1 MSEAEET
8 GSFMK
13 TADSYPSDALS
24 ELDSL
29 GRETPPRRPRR
40 GLGVVLV
47 LIAAAIAAFV
57 IVGGI
62 LPKLKARQE
71 LRAETDE
78 LAVPTVAV
86 IRMKPTTAEQEV
98 VLPANI
104 QPYISA
110 PVFAR
115 TNGYLKKWYFDIGAH
130 VKKGDLLAE
139 IETPEVDAQLRQ
151 AQADVA
157 TAQANLHLSEVTAA
171 RYQEL
176 LKSDSVSKQDTDNAT
191 SDLAAKQTTLQSAE
205 ANLKRLQDLQSFEK
219 IYAPFDGVITARN
232 TDIGQLINSGSSGQP
247 ASLFEIAAVDVLRV
261 YVSVPQIY
269 SAECHRGMT
278 VDLTLPQFPG
288 KRFHGTLVRTADA
301 IDQAS
306 RTLLVEVDVNNPSG
320 ELLSGAYAEAHFKL
334 PPVTG
339 HTYLIPVPAL
349 IFRSQGPQ
357 VATVDDGHHA
367 TLKDI
372 QIGRDFGTE
381 LEVLSGLT
389 DQDSVIVNPPDSIT
403 NGEEVHP
410 IERQEGGEMTGGGP
424 Q

>member
-1 MSEAEET
+1 MKAVDPYQPET
-8 GSFMK
+8 LN
-13 TADSYPSDALS
+13 DL
-24 ELDSL
+24 ESL
-29 GRETPPRRPRR
+29 GRETPPRRPRW
-40 GLGVVLV
+40 GLAVVLLLIV
-47 LIAAAIAAFV
+47 LAVAALV

-62 LPKLKARQE
+62 LPKLRARQQ
-71 LRAETDE
+71 LRAETDQ

-86 IRMKPTTAEQEV
+86 IRMKPTTADQEV
-98 VLPANI
+98 ALPANI

-115 TNGYLKKWYFDIGAH
+115 TNGYLKKWYFDIGAR
-130 VKKGDLLAE
+130 VKKGDPLAE

-151 AQADVA
+151 AQADLA
-157 TAQANLHLSEVTAA
+157 TAQANLHLAEITAA
-171 RYQEL
+171 RYQDL
-176 LKSDSVSKQDTDNAT
+176 LKTDSVSKQDTDNAT
-191 SDLAAKQTTLQSAE
+191 SDLAAKQTTLQSAQ
-205 ANLKRLQDLQSFEK
+205 ANVKRLEELQSFEK

-269 SAECHRGMT
+269 SAACHRGMN
-278 VDLTLPQFPG
+278 VDLTLPEFPG
-288 KRFHGTLVRTADA
+288 MRFRGTLVRTANA

-320 ELLSGAYAEAHFKL
+320 QLLSGAYAEAHFKL

-349 IFRSQGPQ
+349 IFRSEGPQ

-367 TLKDI
+367 MLKDVRV
-372 QIGRDFGTE
+372 GRDFGTE
-381 LEVLSGLT
+381 MEVLSGLT

-410 IERQEGGEMTGGGP
+410 EEGPAGGELAGGGP

>member
-1 MSEAEET
+1 
-8 GSFMK
+8 MK
-13 TADSYPSDALS
+13 TANSYESDALA
-24 ELDSL
+24 ELEPL
-29 GRETPPRRPRR
+29 GQEPPPHRRRW
-40 GLGVVLV
+40 GAAVVILLIV
-47 LIAAAIAAFV
+47 LAIVALV

-62 LPKLKARQE
+62 LPKLKARQQ
-71 LRAETDE
+71 LRADTDQ

-86 IRMKPTTAEQEV
+86 IRMKPTTAEQEE

-115 TNGYLKKWYFDIGAH
+115 TNGYLKSWYFDIGAH
-130 VKKGDLLAE
+130 VKKGQLLAV
-139 IETPEVDAQLRQ
+139 IETPEIDEQLRQ

-191 SDLAAKQTTLQSAE
+191 SDLAAKQTTLQSAQ

-232 TDIGQLINSGSSGQP
+232 TDIGQLINSGSGAPP

-269 SAECHRGMT
+269 SAACHRGMI

-320 ELLSGAYAEAHFKL
+320 ELLSGAYAEAHFKFG
-334 PPVTG
+334 PVTA

-349 IFRSQGPQ
+349 IFRSEGPQ
-357 VATVDDGHHA
+357 VATVEDGHH
-367 TLKDI
+367 TVLKEVH
-372 QIGRDFGTE
+372 IGRDFGTE
-381 LEVLSGLT
+381 MEVLSGLT
-389 DQDSVIVNPPDSIT
+389 DQDVVIVNPPDSIT
-403 NGEEVHP
+403 SGEEVRP
-410 IERQEGGEMTGGGP
+410 VMRSADGEMTGGGP

>member
-1 MSEAEET
+1 
-8 GSFMK
+8 MK
-13 TADSYPSDALS
+13 AADSYQSDTLS
-24 ELDSL
+24 DLDSL
-29 GRETPPRRPRR
+29 SRETPPRRPRW
-40 GLGVVLV
+40 GLALV
-47 LIAAAIAAFV
+47 LLLILAAIVALV
-57 IVGGI
+57 VVGGI
-62 LPKLKARQE
+62 LPKLKARQQ
-71 LRAETDE
+71 LRTDTDE
-78 LAVPTVAV
+78 LAVPTVV
-86 IRMKPTTAEQEV
+86 VTRMKPATADQEV

-130 VKKGDLLAE
+130 VKKGDPLAE

-191 SDLAAKQTTLQSAE
+191 SDLAAKRTTLQSAQE
-205 ANLKRLQDLQSFEK
+205 NLKRLQDLQAFEK

-232 TDIGQLINSGSSGQP
+232 TDIGQLINSGSSAQP
-247 ASLFEIAAVDVLRV
+247 ASLFEIAAVGMLRV

-269 SAECHRGMT
+269 SAECHRGMI
-278 VDLTLPQFPG
+278 VGLTLPQFPG
-288 KRFHGTLVRTADA
+288 KRFHGALVRTADA

-320 ELLSGAYAEAHFKL
+320 QLLSGAYAEAHFKF

-349 IFRSQGPQ
+349 IFRSEGAQ

-367 TLKDI
+367 TLKNV

-381 LEVLSGLT
+381 MEVLSGLT
-389 DQDSVIVNPPDSIT
+389 DQDWVIVNPPDSIT
-403 NGEEVHP
+403 NGEEVRP
-410 IERQEGGEMTGGGP
+410 VARAESGEMTGGGP

>member
-1 MSEAEET
+1 MKAVDPYQPET
-8 GSFMK
+8 LN
-13 TADSYPSDALS
+13 DLEP
-24 ELDSL
+24 L
-29 GRETPPRRPRR
+29 GRETPPRRPRW
-40 GLGVVLV
+40 GLAVVVL
-47 LIAAAIAAFV
+47 LIALAIVAAV

-86 IRMKPTTAEQEV
+86 IRMKPSTAEQDV

-115 TNGYLKKWYFDIGAH
+115 TNGYLKSWFFDIGAH
-130 VKKGDLLAE
+130 VKKGQLLAV
-139 IETPEVDAQLRQ
+139 IETPEVDQQLRQ

-157 TAQANLHLSEVTAA
+157 TAQANLHLAEVTAA
-171 RYQEL
+171 RYQDL

-191 SDLAAKQTTLQSAE
+191 SDLAAKRTTLQSAQ
-205 ANLKRLQDLQSFEK
+205 ANVKRLEELQSFEK

-232 TDIGQLINSGSSGQP
+232 TDIGQLINSGSGAQP
-247 ASLFEIAAVDVLRV
+247 ASLFEIAAVGVLRV

-269 SAECHRGMT
+269 SAKCHRGMI

-288 KRFHGTLVRTADA
+288 RRFRGTLVRTADA

-320 ELLSGAYAEAHFKL
+320 QLLSGAYAEAHFKF

-349 IFRSQGPQ
+349 IFRSEGAQ

-367 TLKDI
+367 TLKDVR
-372 QIGRDFGTE
+372 IGRDFGTE
-381 LEVLSGLT
+381 MEVLSGLT
-389 DQDSVIVNPPDSIT
+389 DQDWVIVNPPDSIT
-403 NGEEVHP
+403 SGEEVRP
-410 IERQEGGEMTGGGP
+410 VERPESGEMTGGGP

>member
-1 MSEAEET
+1 
-8 GSFMK
+8 MK
-13 TADSYPSDALS
+13 AADSYPSDALNDL
-24 ELDSL
+24 ESL
-29 GRETPPRRPRR
+29 GGETPPRRPRW
-40 GLGVVLV
+40 GLAIVLLLIVLAIVALVV
-47 LIAAAIAAFV
+47 
-57 IVGGI
+57 VGGI

-71 LRAETDE
+71 LRAETDQ

-86 IRMKPTTAEQEV
+86 IHMKPTTAEQEV
-98 VLPANI
+98 ALPANI

-130 VKKGDLLAE
+130 VKKGQLLAE

-151 AQADVA
+151 AQADLA
-157 TAQANLHLSEVTAA
+157 TAQANLHLAEITAA

-191 SDLAAKQTTLQSAE
+191 SDLAAKQATLQSAQ
-205 ANLKRLQDLQSFEK
+205 ANVKRLEELQSFEK

-269 SAECHRGMT
+269 SAACHRGMI
-278 VDLTLPQFPG
+278 VDLTLPEFPG
-288 KRFHGTLVRTADA
+288 KRFPGTLVRTADA

-349 IFRSQGPQ
+349 IFRSEGPQ

-367 TLKDI
+367 TLKNVR
-372 QIGRDFGTE
+372 IGRDFGTE
-381 LEVLSGLT
+381 MEVLSGLT
-389 DQDSVIVNPPDSIT
+389 DQDRVIVDPPDSIT
-403 NGEEVHP
+403 NGEEVRP
-410 IERQEGGEMTGGGP
+410 VERPVDGGLAGGGRR
-424 Q
+424 

>member
-1 MSEAEET
+1 
-8 GSFMK
+8 MK
-13 TADSYPSDALS
+13 TTTSYEPDPATDLEPSGPEA
-24 ELDSL
+24 
-29 GRETPPRRPRR
+29 TPKRPRH
-40 GLGVVLV
+40 GLKLLLALLAVGIV
-47 LIAAAIAAFV
+47 AFV
-57 IVGGI
+57 VIGGI
-62 LPKLKARQE
+62 LPKLKARQQ
-71 LRAETDE
+71 LRADTDQ
-78 LAVPTVAV
+78 LAVPTVGV
-86 IRMKPTTAEQEV
+86 IHLKPSTAEQEV

-115 TNGYLKKWYFDIGAH
+115 TNGYLKNWYFDIGAQ
-130 VKKGDLLAE
+130 VKKGQLLAE

-157 TAQANLHLSEVTAA
+157 TAQANLHLSQITAA

-205 ANLKRLQDLQSFEK
+205 ANVKRLQDLQSFEK

-247 ASLFEIAAVDVLRV
+247 AALFQIAAVDVLRV

-269 SAECHRGMT
+269 SNSARHGMT

-288 KRFHGTLVRTADA
+288 KRFPGTLVRTADA

-306 RTLLVEVDVNNPSG
+306 RTLLVEVDVRNPSG

-334 PPVTG
+334 PPVTA
-339 HTYLIPVPAL
+339 HTFLIPVPAL
-349 IFRSQGPQ
+349 IFRSEGPQ
-357 VATVDDGHHA
+357 VATVDDGRHA
-367 TLKDI
+367 LLKDVK
-372 QIGRDFGTE
+372 IGRDFGTE

-389 DQDSVIVNPPDSIT
+389 AEDSIIVNPPDSLT
-403 NGEEVHP
+403 NGEEVRP
-410 IERQEGGEMTGGGP
+410 VERSAGGALTGGGP